1 MTIERRKPE
10 KGLTLWQPY
19 MELEE
24 VGWHIEE
31 VFGRLF
37 MLREWKAL

>member
-10 KGLTLWQPY
+10 KGLTLWKSY
-19 MELEE
+19 MELEK
-24 VGWHIEE
+24 VGWCIEE

-37 MLREWKAL
+37 MLREWKTL